1 MSCHV
6 THVIVLENCRNSVSV
21 GGDLTGLLTGGGVGD
36 EAVDGALALRRP
48 LLLDALVE
56 RHLTH
61 DSVQL
66 RPVAGLEMLDL
77 GPHISLL
84 CSIKYACL
92 S

>member
-1 MSCHV
+1 MGN
-6 THVIVLENCRNSVSV
+6 L
-21 GGDLTGLLTGGGVGD
+21 GVGLTAATPGAQGGLAD
-36 EAVDGALALRRP
+36 ESIDGALALRRP

-66 RPVAGLEMLDL
+66 RPVAGLDMLDL

-84 CSIKYACL
+84 CSIKYVCL